1 MILSD
6 LLDLSS
12 LKELVHAESMYGNR
26 TYGLSSFF
34 YDLDRAIWGELRNY
48 EPVDIF
54 RRMLQRNYV
63 DKLTGILDP
72 NTIGKGYNDIVPEVV
87 AQLRSLRDRL
97 PRAIKKSEDVP
108 TRHHLQYILDQL
120 NLVLPED

>member
-1 MILSD
+1 
-6 LLDLSS
+6 
-12 LKELVHAESMYGNR
+12 
-26 TYGLSSFF
+26 
-34 YDLDRAIWGELRNY
+34 
-48 EPVDIF
+48 
-54 RRMLQRNYV
+54 MLQRNYV